1 MKKCTTFLTIKEIKI
16 KIMLRFYPIPV
27 RMTTIKSGKLNKCW
41 RSIIHCWWESKLVQP
56 LWKTV
61 WKHFQNYK

>member
-1 MKKCTTFLTIKEIKI
+1 
-16 KIMLRFYPIPV
+16 MLRFYPIPV